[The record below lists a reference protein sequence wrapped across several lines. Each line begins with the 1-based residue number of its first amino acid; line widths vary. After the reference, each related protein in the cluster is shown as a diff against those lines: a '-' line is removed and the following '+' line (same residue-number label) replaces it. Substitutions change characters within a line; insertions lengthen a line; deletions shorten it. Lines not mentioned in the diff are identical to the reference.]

1 MASYQKAKQAP
12 NIQKQVKANKPEAL
26 ANRKVNSQQILTAPE
41 TLRSEDV
48 LAAQQQFGNQVVQR
62 ALDEKDRSRGITDKQ
77 GHLNEEISSSIQ
89 QTRGSGASLPKDV
102 QTEIGRKL
110 GRDFGN
116 VRLHTDSQADKLSR
130 TMNARAFTIGSDIFF
145 KGGVYAPSTREGRE
159 TLIHE
164 LTHVVQQSKGNPS
177 GGRLKL
183 GAANT
188 AMEQEA
194 DSKGKQGS
202 QAAMSAPAASVQ
214 REGGGDE
221 EEVQTQRDAAGIVQT
236 QEDEEE
242 VQTQRDAAGMVQ
254 TQEDEEEVQTQRDA
268 AGMVQ
273 TQEDEEEVQTQ
284 EDEEEVQTQRQA
296 VGMVQTQEDEEEV
309 QTQEDEEE
317 VQTQRDA
324 GGVVQRL
331 GNPFEFLK
339 KKIKGDPNATPKPP
353 KIKPAKVKK
362 KIKARTKP
370 LTEQAKKNMDAIKAK
385 SQTGGGKDMLTEL
398 QEKRKARGLSED
410 SSSESNV
417 QHFEKFGELKE
428 EQEHRTKRDISKG
441 YDPNKMKKQNEKVRL
456 MQVLRDPNSK
466 EKDRQKAESQ
476 LREFHKEGRGK
487 KNPATIALKERK
499 KALMEA
505 GGKGDEGA
513 MGKYKHENQ
522 SFMQKAGKFAGKAGA
537 LYGKHKDTIGSVM
550 GMLGIGGKKEEKG
563 ATGGGGGGGGG
574 DGGLAVI
581 ISQLMNENKNL
592 REKLEAK
599 K

>member
-1 MASYQKAKQAP
+1 
-12 NIQKQVKANKPEAL
+12 
-26 ANRKVNSQQILTAPE
+26 
-41 TLRSEDV
+41 
-48 LAAQQQFGNQVVQR
+48 
-62 ALDEKDRSRGITDKQ
+62 
-77 GHLNEEISSSIQ
+77 
-89 QTRGSGASLPKDV
+89 
-102 QTEIGRKL
+102 
-110 GRDFGN
+110 
-116 VRLHTDSQADKLSR
+116 
-130 TMNARAFTIGSDIFF
+130 
-145 KGGVYAPSTREGRE
+145 
-159 TLIHE
+159 
-164 LTHVVQQSKGNPS
+164 
-177 GGRLKL
+177 
-183 GAANT
+183 
-188 AMEQEA
+188 MEQEA
-194 DSKGKQGS
+194 DHKGKQGS

-242 VQTQRDAAGMVQ
+242 VQTQRDP
-254 TQEDEEEVQTQRDA
+254 

-296 VGMVQTQEDEEEV
+296 VGMVQMQEDEEEVQTQEDEEEV

-339 KKIKGDPNATPKPP
+339 KKIKGDPNAIPKPP

-370 LTEQAKKNMDAIKAK
+370 LTEQAKKNMDAIKTK

-522 SFMQKAGKFAGKAGA
+522 TFMQKAGKFAGKASA

-563 ATGGGGGGGGG
+563 APGGGGGGGG